1 MQHLYL
7 ASCRKGGE
15 CVLSNGEETVK
26 VPVPVKYRSNS
37 DGIITVYDTL
47 DVDVNIKS
55 IIHELTVVDKLLR

>member
-1 MQHLYL
+1 M
-7 ASCRKGGE
+7 
-15 CVLSNGEETVK
+15 LSNGEETVK

-47 DVDVNIKS
+47 DVDVNVKS